1 MTNSSS
7 RAGSLVAGAVLIGL
21 GVLFLLGQFLRFDA
35 WDFVWPLAVVAFG
48 ALFFAGM
55 VAGGRASGGLA
66 IPGAIISAIGLLL
79 LYQSLTGHYESWA
92 YGWTVIVMGAGAGLF
107 IMGWWMGDDSRRRSG
122 LRVLAVGFVLF
133 VIFGAFFEL
142 GASFFGSRGLRQ
154 LIFPILLIGVGLF
167 LLVQRSGLLAGR
179 APLAAPSGPSETP
192 GPAPA
197 GEAAPPPADQT
208 PGPQ

>member
-7 RAGSLVAGAVLIGL
+7 RAGSVVAGAVLIGL

-55 VAGGRASGGLA
+55 AAA

-79 LYQSLTGHYESWA
+79 LYQNLTGHFESWA

-107 IMGWWMGDDSRRRSG
+107 IMGWWTGDEGRRRSG

-142 GASFFGSRGLRQ
+142 GASFFGPRGLRQ

-167 LLVQRSGLLAGR
+167 LLVHRSGLLAGS
-179 APLAAPSGPSETP
+179 AEAPS
-192 GPAPA
+192 PAPV